1 MPKELSNNLCSLR
14 MIPRKKIPLIELLRK
29 KGMPSA
35 TSYKVGGLVYI
46 RGYWYSVFM
55 FKYVGSNSE
64 FR

>member
-1 MPKELSNNLCSLR
+1 